1 MTLNRNKI
9 LAENAKLKAELKLL
23 KVRHDNLDLQ
33 RRLLLDQLIGL
44 KVAAEDAGIEFV
56 FRTDDGQTDD
66 RLD

>member
-9 LAENAKLKAELKLL
+9 LAENAKLKAEIKLL

-44 KVAAEDAGIEFV
+44 KAAAEDAGIEFI
-56 FRTDDGQTDD
+56 FRIDDGQTEN
-66 RLD
+66 

>member
-23 KVRHDNLDLQ
+23 KVQHDNLDLQ

-44 KVAAEDAGIEFV
+44 KAAAEDAGIEFV
-56 FRTDDGQTDD
+56 FRTDDGQTDN
-66 RLD
+66 

>member
-1 MTLNRNKI
+1 MTLNRNK
-9 LAENAKLKAELKLL
+9 LLVENAKLKAEIKLL

-33 RRLLLDQLIGL
+33 RRLLLGQLIGL
-44 KVAAEDAGIEFV
+44 KAAAEDAGIEFI